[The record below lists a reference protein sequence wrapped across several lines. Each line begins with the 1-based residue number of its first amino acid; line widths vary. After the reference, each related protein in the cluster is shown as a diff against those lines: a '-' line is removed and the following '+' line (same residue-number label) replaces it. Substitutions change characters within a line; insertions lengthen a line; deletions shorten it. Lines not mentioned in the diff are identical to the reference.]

1 MTVATTRR
9 ARALGL
15 LLAAFA
21 AACGSSGQNYSLP
34 VGSDDGGGGS
44 FAGDDA
50 SGAGALDASIEE
62 NHVTVTIVTLSCAG
76 DCANVEAV
84 ATGGHPPYAFAWEDG
99 STNPSRQICPTS
111 NTAYSVKVTDTGT
124 TGENPRP
131 PASVRVPLAANVLT
145 CPDGGISDASA
156 DGPSD
161 CETLLTVVA
170 GSGMV
175 SGDGGVSCLTEA
187 GVPVLAAPVSIK
199 TGEVYEVQENVTVT
213 IIGPF
218 TPPAWD
224 FYGSSSVCS
233 LPPNGQVLGSLT
245 QDPSMPFESFC
256 FRADD
261 DYAALDWTYTSVAA
275 GLGQTT
281 YRICRGCSH
290 AL

>member
-1 MTVATTRR
+1 MTVETTRR
-9 ARALGL
+9 ARVFGL
-15 LLAAFA
+15 LLAALA
-21 AACGSSGQNYSLP
+21 PGCGSTGHNDSLAL
-34 VGSDDGGGGS
+34 GSDDDGDGS
-44 FAGDDA
+44 FAGSDA
-50 SGAGALDASIEE
+50 SGVTALDASIEE

-76 DCANVEAV
+76 DCASVEAV
-84 ATGGHPPYAFAWEDG
+84 ATGGHPPYAFAWDDG
-99 STNPSRQICPTS
+99 STNPSRQVCPAS
-111 NTAYSVKVTDTGT
+111 NTVYAVKVSDTGT
-124 TGENPRP
+124 AGEFPRP
-131 PASVRVPLAANVLT
+131 SESVRVPLTANVLA
-145 CPDGGISDASA
+145 CPDGGISDASP

-175 SGDGGVSCLTEA
+175 SGDGGVSCNTEA

-199 TGEVYEVQENVTVT
+199 TGEVYEVEENVSVT

-233 LPPNGQVLGSLT
+233 LPPNRQVLGSLT

-256 FRADD
+256 FRAAA

-281 YRICRGCSH
+281 YRICHGCSH